1 MPREAPR
8 TDEDLSHP
16 PVRRY
21 AGPIVDCHTH
31 VRTPEEALPLLAVAE
46 AFGVRVVCGV
56 ADLEEMA
63 ALARALGDRF
73 RPIVRVD
80 HGLIGRTE
88 RFARE
93 NVGRILA
100 AQNLG
105 AVAAKF
111 WYSPRFVAETGFS
124 IDSPALAPVLEAL
137 ADLGMA
143 ALVHIADPDT
153 WFAEHY
159 ADRARYG
166 TKAEHFDRL
175 ERALDRHPNLKV
187 LGAHFGGH
195 PEDLGRLGRLLE
207 RYPNYAI
214 DSSATKWIARELGRK
229 PAESRR
235 FVVRWAERIL
245 FGTDLVAFPEA
256 VPEDYA
262 SRYWA
267 HRWMWE
273 GEGPRPSPV
282 PDPSAPWPEGARV
295 HGLAL
300 PDDVLA
306 KLYSANARRFLGV
319 EVA

>member
-1 MPREAPR
+1 MPRESPE
-8 TDEDLSHP
+8 TTEDLSKP
-16 PVRRY
+16 PIRRY

-31 VRTPEEALPLLAVAE
+31 VRTLEEACLLLAVAE

-56 ADLEEMA
+56 VDLEGME
-63 ALARALGDRF
+63 ALVEALGDRF

-80 HGLIGRTE
+80 HGHIGRPE

-93 NVGRILA
+93 SVGRILA
-100 AQNLG
+100 ARNLG

-124 IDSPALAPVLEAL
+124 IDSPALKPVLEAL
-137 ADLGMA
+137 AELGMA
-143 ALVHIADPDT
+143 ALVHIADPDA
-153 WFAEHY
+153 WFAAYY

-175 ERALDRHPNLKV
+175 ERALDRHPDLKV

-195 PEDLGRLGRLLE
+195 PEDLGHVGRLLE

-214 DSSATKWIARELGRK
+214 DSSATKWVARALALQ

-306 KLYSANARRFLGV
+306 KLYTANARRFLGV